1 MFEDAFAYLGL
12 QYARLQF
19 RRDMDEV
26 QSMTD
31 FLRNAKSV
39 LVTLPQRYE
48 DAVMASDALRAVRA
62 KQQGSIHLTVIH
74 TSTRSTSLADFPNSE
89 VIRIDQ
95 TDIGRCS
102 LPTRQFLRRVQQRH
116 YDVAIDVNL
125 DFVLHTAYICRASRA
140 YVRVGFAHP
149 TADAFFNV
157 QLKLNRSNSPQ
168 VLYRQFAECL
178 AMF

>member
-1 MFEDAFAYLGL
+1 MFEDALAYLGL
-12 QYARLQF
+12 QYARFQF
-19 RRDMDEV
+19 RRDIDEV

-62 KQQGSIHLTVIH
+62 KQGSIHLTVIH

-89 VIRIDQ
+89 VIRIDPA
-95 TDIGRCS
+95 DIGRFS

-140 YVRVGFAHP
+140 YVRV
-149 TADAFFNV
+149 
-157 QLKLNRSNSPQ
+157 
-168 VLYRQFAECL
+168 
-178 AMF
+178 